1 MTGIDSG
8 IGRLPLHLT
17 PEFYTIN
24 LVPFFTNFTI
34 RGDVEIIMLCNK
46 PSDNITLHVNDIL
59 IENST
64 VVLKESESGRK
75 IPITGDEYD
84 EVKHQY
90 ISKLGEKLVP
100 GERYIIKI
108 SYTAFLKENR
118 AGFYLSRYKD
128 KDGRDSHMASTQ
140 FQIGDARRAF
150 PCFDEPAM
158 KAVFRVSLGRLKNM
172 SSISNMPI
180 EKKGEVMDGTDE
192 YVWDRYEESIK
203 MSTYL
208 VAFVVTKFEF
218 LEEEHS
224 WGKKPVCV
232 HSPSL

>member
-1 MTGIDSG
+1 
-8 IGRLPLHLT
+8 
-17 PEFYTIN
+17 
-24 LVPFFTNFTI
+24 
-34 RGDVEIIMLCNK
+34 MLCNK
-46 PSDNITLHVNDIL
+46 PSDNVTLHVNDIL

-84 EVKHQY
+84 EVKHFY
-90 ISKLGEKLVP
+90 TSRLGEKLKP

-108 SYTAFLKENR
+108 SYTAYLKENR
-118 AGFYLSRYKD
+118 KGFYLSRYKD
-128 KDGRDSHMASTQ
+128 KENGRDSFMASTQ

-180 EKKGEVMDGTDE
+180 EKKGEVMEGTDE
-192 YVWDRYEESIK
+192 YVWDRYKQSRK

-208 VAFVVTKFEF
+208 VAFVVSKFGFRE
-218 LEEEHS
+218 S
-224 WGKKPVCV
+224 QSPGNKPVSC
-232 HSPSL
+232 HSASL